1 MKYAVNAAWRH
12 EEPIDGERMRDY
24 MALVMDTFNTDEHS
38 VETIWYQIDEYT
50 HGSVAVY
57 KSEED
62 YHAFKEKN
70 KMQRD
75 FALNELKV
83 SLLGESMGPAFAVAS
98 DLIVERTELNL
109 PKS

>member
-1 MKYAVNAAWRH
+1 MKYVVNAAWRH

-24 MALVMDTFNTDEHS
+24 MALIIDTFDSQEHA

-62 YHAFKEKN
+62 YHAFKEKT
-70 KMQRD
+70 KCR
-75 FALNELKV
+75 ET
-83 SLLGESMGPAFAVAS
+83 LLLTS
-98 DLIVERTELNL
+98 
-109 PKS
+109 

>member
-1 MKYAVNAAWRH
+1 
-12 EEPIDGERMRDY
+12 MRDY
-24 MALVMDTFNTDEHS
+24 MALVMDTFDAEEHS
-38 VETIWYQIDEYT
+38 VETIWYRIDEYT

-70 KMQRD
+70 QMERD

-98 DLIVERTELNL
+98 DLNVKRTTLN
-109 PKS
+109 

>member
-1 MKYAVNAAWRH
+1 MKYIVNAAWRH
-12 EEPIDGERMRDY
+12 EEPINGERMRDY
-24 MALVMDTFNTDEHS
+24 MALVYDTFNADEHS

-57 KSEED
+57 KSEQD
-62 YHAFKEKN
+62 YHAFQEKS

-83 SLLGESMGPAFAVAS
+83 SLLGESMGPAFAVYS
-98 DLIVERTELNL
+98 ELNIK
-109 PKS
+109 KSD

>member
-1 MKYAVNAAWRH
+1 MKYVVNAAWKH

-24 MALVMDTFNTDEHS
+24 MMLVRDTFNGDEYTL
-38 VETIWYQIDEYT
+38 ETIWYQIDEYT

-57 KSEED
+57 KSEKE
-62 YHAFKEKN
+62 YHAFIEKN

-83 SLLGESMGPAFAVAS
+83 SILGESKGPAFAMQT
-98 DLIVERTELNL
+98 DLP
-109 PKS
+109 PKEPN

>member
-1 MKYAVNAAWRH
+1 
-12 EEPIDGERMRDY
+12 MRDY
-24 MALVMDTFNTDEHS
+24 MALVIVTFDNQEHS
-38 VETIWYQIDEYT
+38 IETIWYQIDEYT

-70 KMQRD
+70 QMQRD

-98 DLIVERTELNL
+98 DLYVERTSLN
-109 PKS
+109 

>member
-1 MKYAVNAAWRH
+1 MEGSHLRTW
-12 EEPIDGERMRDY
+12 
-24 MALVMDTFNTDEHS
+24 LVGIAEKKITMHL
-38 VETIWYQIDEYT
+38 
-50 HGSVAVY
+50 
-57 KSEED
+57 K
-62 YHAFKEKN
+62 KKN

-109 PKS
+109 PKN

>member
-1 MKYAVNAAWRH
+1 MKYIVNAAWRH

-24 MALVMDTFNTDEHS
+24 MMLVRDTFDGDEYTL
-38 VETIWYQIDEYT
+38 ETIWYQIDEYT

-62 YHAFKEKN
+62 YHAFIEKN

-83 SLLGESMGPAFAVAS
+83 SMLGESKGPAFAMQT
-98 DLIVERTELNL
+98 DLP
-109 PKS
+109 PKEPH